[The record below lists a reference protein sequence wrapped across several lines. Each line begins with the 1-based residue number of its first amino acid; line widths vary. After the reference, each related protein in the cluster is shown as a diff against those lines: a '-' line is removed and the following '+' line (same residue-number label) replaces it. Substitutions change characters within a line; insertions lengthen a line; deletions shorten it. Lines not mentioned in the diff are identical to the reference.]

1 MNYLKIPGA
10 RPLRGEVGLKGS
22 EILLKGVFGERDEL
36 GMRKDYESIPLKVT
50 KQTLFF
56 PSFFF
61 LLKTSFFTS
70 KKCPFF
76 LATSANANDI
86 LLFDHQR

>member
-36 GMRKDYESIPLKVT
+36 GMRKDYESIPSRSPNKHC
-50 KQTLFF
+50 FF
-56 PSFFF
+56 PLLF

-86 LLFDHQR
+86 LFFGHQR